1 MKSYLHITKA
11 LADGSRMRTVAALL
25 RHNELCVC
33 QLVELLRL
41 ATPTVSRH
49 MAVLQGAGL
58 VESRKDG
65 RWVHYRI
72 SAAFPGQLLQWFKEE
87 VCTAQEIKTD
97 EAVLK
102 DILATPVEE
111 LCRNQSKR
119 KTVNHRVRR
128 SCDLNH
134 RP

>member
-1 MKSYLHITKA
+1 MNTYLNITKA
-11 LADGSRMRTVAALL
+11 LADGSRMRIVAALL
-25 RHNELCVC
+25 RHDELCVC

-49 MAVLQGAGL
+49 MSVLQGACL
-58 VESRKDG
+58 VESRKDC

-72 SAAFPGQLLQWFKEE
+72 SGAFPGQLLQWFEDE
-87 VCTAQEIKTD
+87 VFNAQEIKAD

-102 DILATPVEE
+102 NILATPVED

-119 KTVNHRVRR
+119 KEGM
-128 SCDLNH
+128 L
-134 RP
+134 

>member
-1 MKSYLHITKA
+1 MNTYLHITKA

-25 RHNELCVC
+25 RHKELCVC

-72 SAAFPGQLLQWFKEE
+72 SGRFPGQLLQWFEEE
-87 VCTAQEIKTD
+87 VFNAQEIKTD

-102 DILATPVEE
+102 HILATPVEV
-111 LCRNQSKR
+111 LCRNKLKR
-119 KTVNHRVRR
+119 KEGM
-128 SCDLNH
+128 
-134 RP
+134 